1 MLDTA
6 LGFFKDELNTYL
18 LTQVGTTAARVAMSK
33 IVGEDGKYAISEGS
47 IGAAIINIEEERVFK
62 AQVPEH
68 SYSNGQHLVLEPELK
83 LNLHIMFAAHFKQY
97 EQSLKY
103 LSYLLTYFQS
113 RPLFTSAT
121 YPDLD
126 VRIQRLA
133 VELQSPSYE
142 QLNQIWGFIGGK
154 QLPSVIYKVR
164 MVSLQEMTPQAIQ
177 PPIREINTNLYRR

>member
-18 LTQVGTTAARVAMSK
+18 VTQVGTAAAKVEVST
-33 IVGEDGKYAISEGS
+33 IVGEDGKYAISLGA
-47 IGAAIINIEEERVFK
+47 IGATIINIEEERVFK

-68 SYSNGQHLVLEPELK
+68 NYTNGQHLVLEPELK
-83 LNLHIMFAAHFKQY
+83 LNLHLMFAAHFKQY
-97 EQSLKY
+97 DQALKY
-103 LSYLLTYFQS
+103 LSHLLTYFQS

-121 YPDLD
+121 YPGLD
-126 VRIQRLA
+126 IRIQRLA

-154 QLPSVIYKVR
+154 QLPAVIYKVR
-164 MVSLQEMTPQAIQ
+164 MVSLQEMIPVMVQ
-177 PPIREINTNLYRR
+177 PPIGEINMNLHSR